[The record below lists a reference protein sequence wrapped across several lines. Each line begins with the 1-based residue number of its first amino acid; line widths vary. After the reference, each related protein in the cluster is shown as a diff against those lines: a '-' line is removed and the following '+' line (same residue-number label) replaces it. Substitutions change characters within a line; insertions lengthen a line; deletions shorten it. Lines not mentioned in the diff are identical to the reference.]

1 MEMRIIMNPSIEKG
15 SPRLQG
21 WEPHLESKTF
31 DEALANPGAVQSGVI
46 GVMSEGGPGARIT
59 DDKLSLSTFQY

>member
-1 MEMRIIMNPSIEKG
+1 MNPSIAKG
-15 SPRLQG
+15 SARLQG

-46 GVMSEGGPGARIT
+46 GAMPEGGGPW
-59 DDKLSLSTFQY
+59 DPYY